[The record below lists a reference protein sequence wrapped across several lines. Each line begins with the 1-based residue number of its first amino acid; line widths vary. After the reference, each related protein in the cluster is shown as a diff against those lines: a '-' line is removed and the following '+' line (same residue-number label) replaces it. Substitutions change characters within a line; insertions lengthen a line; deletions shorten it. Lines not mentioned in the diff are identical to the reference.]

1 MAEAIISGVLGQL
14 NSIIGQQILQEVK
27 LVVGVDKEV
36 KKLTSNLEAIEAVV
50 LDAEERQVKEKIVRL
65 WLDRLKHTSYDI
77 DDVLDEWNYTM
88 LKQQIEGSTSIP
100 KKKVYF
106 FFPSS
111 CFSFKQ
117 MSLRY
122 DIAIKIK
129 EVNEHLDDIE
139 KQKDMYNFKVSRSV
153 GKSDRVQSTSFVDVS
168 NIYGRV
174 EDKNALVHMLCESS
188 EQHPHIISIIGMG
201 GIGKTTLAQCASKDN
216 KVINNFDQ
224 VMWVCVSE
232 PFDEYRIAK
241 AIIEA
246 LEGFASNLGELES
259 IFQHISRS
267 IAGKKF
273 LLILDDVWSDDYK
286 NWEPLY
292 YCLRNGLHGSKILIT
307 TRKESVARM
316 MESIDII
323 IVKELPDEE
332 CWLLFRRLA
341 FSARSEEECENLE
354 EIGKQILKKCKGL
367 PLAAKT
373 LGSLLRFKK
382 TKEEWQNI
390 FDSDLWKLEECGKD
404 IFGPLLLSYNDLPF
418 KIKRCFT
425 YCAIFPKDHNI
436 RKYYLIKLWMAQDY
450 LKEGNKVMEIVGQE
464 YFDYLAS
471 RSFFQEFKKD
481 HHNNIFECKMHDL
494 VHDFAQFLSKNECL
508 HIEVHD
514 FKEPNIN
521 SYHEQVYHLMITFD
535 EGIPFPDSI
544 CSLKRLRTFLCD
556 LEDFKHSLPCN
567 IIPKLFDELT
577 CLKALN
583 IGGRV
588 RQFGK
593 NIDNIPK
600 EIEKLIHLRYLD
612 LKELEM
618 RKLPEEL
625 CGLYNLQTLDI
636 SFCQKLEELPQGIG
650 NLINL
655 RHLENDEVWSLRY
668 IPVGIQKLTNLQ
680 TLKLFVVS
688 GVRSNDDKA
697 CSLEDLKNINLYGD
711 DLRIHKLGNVSN
723 VDEARRLE
731 LKNRKNLLHLSLD
744 FRKDGGERINEDEE
758 ALLEILQPTLNL
770 EKLLLADYRG
780 NSILPNWIM
789 SLTKL
794 TDFEKSE

>member
-1 MAEAIISGVLGQL
+1 MAETIISGVLGQL

-50 LDAEERQVKEKIVRL
+50 FDVEERQVKEKTVRL
-65 WLDRLKHTSYDI
+65 WLDWLKHTSYDI
-77 DDVLDEWNYTM
+77 DDVLDEWNYAM
-88 LKQQIEGSTSIP
+88 LKQQIEGAASVP
-100 KKKVYF
+100 KKKVCF

-117 MSLRY
+117 MSLLH
-122 DIAIKIK
+122 DIEIKIK

-139 KQKDMYNFKVSRSV
+139 KQKDMYNFKVSRGV
-153 GKSDRVQSTSFVDVS
+153 GKSDRVQSTSFIDVS

-174 EDKNALVHMLCESS
+174 EDKNTLVYMLCESS
-188 EQHPHIISIIGMG
+188 EHHPHIISIIGMG
-201 GIGKTTLAQCASKDN
+201 GIVKITLAQFASKDN

-246 LEGFASNLGELES
+246 LE
-259 IFQHISRS
+259 
-267 IAGKKF
+267 
-273 LLILDDVWSDDYK
+273 DDYK
-286 NWEPLY
+286 KWEPLY
-292 YCLRNGLHGSKILIT
+292 YCLKNGLYGSKILIN
-307 TRKESVARM
+307 TRKESMARM

-323 IVKELPDEE
+323 AVKELP
-332 CWLLFRRLA
+332 
-341 FSARSEEECENLE
+341 
-354 EIGKQILKKCKGL
+354 G
-367 PLAAKT
+367 
-373 LGSLLRFKK
+373 
-382 TKEEWQNI
+382 EEW
-390 FDSDLWKLEECGKD
+390 
-404 IFGPLLLSYNDLPF
+404 
-418 KIKRCFT
+418 
-425 YCAIFPKDHNI
+425 
-436 RKYYLIKLWMAQDY
+436 
-450 LKEGNKVMEIVGQE
+450 
-464 YFDYLAS
+464 
-471 RSFFQEFKKD
+471 
-481 HHNNIFECKMHDL
+481 
-494 VHDFAQFLSKNECL
+494 
-508 HIEVHD
+508 
-514 FKEPNIN
+514 
-521 SYHEQVYHLMITFD
+521 
-535 EGIPFPDSI
+535 IPFPDSI
-544 CSLKRLRTFLCD
+544 CSLKRLRSFLRD

-577 CLKALN
+577 CLKALR

-588 RQFGK
+588 RQFGN

-600 EIEKLIHLRYLD
+600 EIGKLIHLRYLD

-636 SFCQKLEELPQGIG
+636 SFCQKLEELSQGFG
-650 NLINL
+650 KLINL

-668 IPVGIQKLTNLQ
+668 IPMGIQKLINLQ

-688 GVRSNDDKA
+688 GVDSNDDKA

-711 DLRIHKLGNVSN
+711 DLCIHKLGNVSN

-758 ALLEILQPTLNL
+758 ALLEILQPPLNL

-780 NSILPNWIM
+780 NFILPN
-789 SLTKL
+789 
-794 TDFEKSE
+794 